1 MFNSLASFQN
11 FSPRSGAPAIKQ
23 GAPAIKQGA
32 RADKQGALAIK
43 NGLAAAKSRLQV
55 VGAEGFSPFET
66 APSMA
71 DQCLLEAMATELH
84 HMALVTAVAA
94 SGVNTFNG
102 RLPLIK
108 LASLTPYAA
117 PDLALIESL
126 SSMAL
131 DAMAGRTGLD
141 ALSGYLGAVAD
152 GRQAFHN
159 CADELHFLGE
169 VRAVVVHRRHLT
181 DCWQQA
187 CRQAILALVEV
198 EDVMAGSMPEA
209 FLQNHKVLN
218 GLLYSASQGF
228 KPCVDTANQL
238 FMPPLPQQRRW
249 PRKSVLQTCVVTIG
263 GKKSSAFI
271 RDVSAGGLGLEHM
284 TPVPR
289 GTRLSI
295 CMESGRS
302 LAGTIAW
309 SRDKSA
315 GLKFYT
321 PLLPSD
327 PLIRG

>member
-11 FSPRSGAPAIKQ
+11 FSPRTGAPAIKE
-23 GAPAIKQGA
+23 GAPAIRQ
-32 RADKQGALAIK
+32 
-43 NGLAAAKSRLQV
+43 GLAAARPRLQV
-55 VGAEGFSPFET
+55 VGVKGFYPFET
-66 APSMA
+66 APAKA

-84 HMALVTAVAA
+84 HMALVTAVAT

-102 RLPLIK
+102 RPPLIK

-131 DAMAGRTGLD
+131 DAMAGHTGLE

-159 CADELHFLGE
+159 CAGELHTLGE
-169 VRAVVVHRRHLT
+169 VRAIVVHRRHMT

-198 EDVMAGSMPEA
+198 EDVMAGAMPEA
-209 FLQNHKVLN
+209 FLQNHRVLN

-228 KPCVDTANQL
+228 KPCVDAANQL

-263 GKKSSAFI
+263 GKKSPAFI
-271 RDVSAGGLGLEHM
+271 RDVSAGGLGLDQM
-284 TPVPR
+284 PPVPR

-295 CMESGRS
+295 VMESGRG
-302 LAGTIAW
+302 LAGSIAW